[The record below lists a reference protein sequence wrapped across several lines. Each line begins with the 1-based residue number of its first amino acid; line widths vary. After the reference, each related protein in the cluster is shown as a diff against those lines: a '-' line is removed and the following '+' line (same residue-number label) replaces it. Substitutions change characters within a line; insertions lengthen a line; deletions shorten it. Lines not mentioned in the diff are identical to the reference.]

1 MASVNI
7 VRANASTYIMYVVR
21 GSTFDK
27 NSDDFISNSTMFL
40 IIININV
47 FSNNDEPKFIYTLLH
62 NGISI
67 RTLNVPISKTH
78 THNNM
83 NVLEK

>member
-7 VRANASTYIMYVVR
+7 VRANASTYIMYIVR

-27 NSDDFISNSTMFL
+27 NIDDFISNSTMFL

-47 FSNNDEPKFIYTLLH
+47 FSNNDEPEFIYTLLH

-67 RTLNVPISKTH
+67 QTLNVPISKTY
-78 THNNM
+78 TQNKI
-83 NVLEK
+83 NVLRK